1 MRLTSTSPVRPASAL
16 RPRSWGFIVRLV
28 ASLLALTPF
37 ALAAQVEGTWTA
49 TLPERVIRGTPVTE
63 TGTIR
68 FAADGSYTAERKWTW
83 VDDDNLRTGV
93 FAFAEGTWEARA
105 DTLCVQRED
114 VGRAACQP
122 FAVTGDTLRWGAF
135 TFIRGE

>member
-1 MRLTSTSPVRPASAL
+1 MTRLTLAL
-16 RPRSWGFIVRLV
+16 
-28 ASLLALTPF
+28 ALLAAPLS
-37 ALAAQVEGTWTA
+37 AQVAGTWTA
-49 TLPERVIRGTPVTE
+49 TMPERVIRGTPVTE

-105 DTLCVQRED
+105 DTLCVRRED

-122 FAVTGDTLRWGAF
+122 FAVTGDTLRWGTF
-135 TFIRGE
+135 TFTRGE

>member
-1 MRLTSTSPVRPASAL
+1 MRLTLAL
-16 RPRSWGFIVRLV
+16 
-28 ASLLALTPF
+28 ALLAAPLS
-37 ALAAQVEGTWTA
+37 AQVAGTWTA

-114 VGRAACQP
+114 AHAETCLPYAAT
-122 FAVTGDTLRWGAF
+122 AHTLRWGAF
-135 TFIRGE
+135 TFTGATDARE

>member
-1 MRLTSTSPVRPASAL
+1 MTRLT
-16 RPRSWGFIVRLV
+16 
-28 ASLLALTPF
+28 LAL
-37 ALAAQVEGTWTA
+37 ALLSAPLSAQVAVTWTA

-68 FAADGSYTAERKWTW
+68 FAEDGSYTAERKWTW

-135 TFIRGE
+135 TFTRGE